1 MNIALV
7 KKLMDDQILDF
18 PKLLMTYYKDIV
30 LSEMEAFV
38 ILELYKEL
46 KLGNTFLNPSTLEK
60 KMTIAKDELLVI
72 LDGLLKKGYL
82 TISFV
87 KQKNGKEKEVFLI
100 DEVIKKL
107 LASVESKVKEEF
119 FDMSGS
125 YQTEAEE
132 VAVIIETQF
141 HKQLKPLDIEMI
153 QKWLEQDN
161 YQLMDIKQALLDALK
176 ANKFS
181 MSYVDTMLLKRRNA
195 LKKTT
200 VKSEKQE
207 KSEALKSFLGSF
219 EQK

>member
-46 KLGNTFLNPSTLEK
+46 KLGNTFLNPTTLEK
-60 KMTIAKDELLVI
+60 KMTIPKEDLLTI

-107 LASVESKVKEEF
+107 LATVESAVKEDF
-119 FDMSGS
+119 FDTSGS

-132 VAVIIETQF
+132 IAVLIETQF

-153 QKWLEQDN
+153 EKWLQQEQ
-161 YQLMDIKQALLDALK
+161 YQLLDIKQALLDALK

-195 LKKTT
+195 TKKITHP
-200 VKSEKQE
+200 EKQE